1 MTKTA
6 PTTESPVLEPA
17 QTAAQPLA
25 VMPVAEPAHVQAT
38 EPGRA
43 IAAFSNAQAFSDAQ
57 RIARGLSASS
67 LVPQAYRGTEGMPN
81 VLIALELAN
90 RIGASPLMVMQNLHV
105 VQGRPGWSSSFL
117 IATVNASGK
126 FTPLRFEKTGD
137 DAKDKKFR
145 CRAYAEDRAGGAKCI
160 GSWIDWPM
168 IEAEGWLSKNGSKW
182 KTMPE
187 QMFMYRAAAFWAR
200 AFAPELSLG
209 MQTTD
214 ELADVYGG
222 MPDVSARAITNN
234 DPAAVDAALL
244 GAPTTKPQQFDPDTG
259 ELLPAELQS

>member
-1 MTKTA
+1 MSTVA
-6 PTTESPVLEPA
+6 TELKVVPA
-17 QTAAQPLA
+17 DTPIA
-25 VMPVAEPAHVQAT
+25 AT

-57 RIARGLSASS
+57 RIARGLSASN
-67 LVPQAYRGTEGMPN
+67 LVPQQYRGQDGMPN

-90 RIGASPLMVMQNLHV
+90 RIGASPLMVMQNLHIV
-105 VQGRPGWSSSFL
+105 SGRPGWSSSFL

-126 FTPLRFEKTGD
+126 FSPLRFEKVGD
-137 DAKDKKFR
+137 DPKAKTFK
-145 CRAYAEDRAGGAKCI
+145 CRAYADDRAGGERCVGA
-160 GSWIDWPM
+160 WIDWPM

-200 AFAPELSLG
+200 AYAPELSMG

-214 ELADVYGG
+214 EIADVYGA
-222 MPDVSARAITNN
+222 MPDTTHKALTAT

-244 GAPTTKPQQFDPDTG
+244 GTDDAPTKPQQHDPETG
-259 ELLPAELQS
+259 ELLPPELQ

>member
-1 MTKTA
+1 MNATVTEVKPA
-6 PTTESPVLEPA
+6 PIDALPM
-17 QTAAQPLA
+17 QTA
-25 VMPVAEPAHVQAT
+25 

-43 IAAFSNAQAFSDAQ
+43 IASFSSAQAFSDAQ

-67 LVPQAYRGTEGMPN
+67 LVPQQYRGQEGMPN

-90 RIGASPLMVMQNLHV
+90 RIGASPLLVMQNLHV

-126 FTPLRFEKTGD
+126 FSPLRFEKVGED
-137 DAKDKKFR
+137 PKAKTFK
-145 CRAYAEDRAGGAKCI
+145 CRAYAEEKASGEKCV

-168 IEAEGWLSKNGSKW
+168 VEAEGWASKSGSKW

-187 QMFMYRAAAFWAR
+187 QMFMYRAAAFWTR
-200 AFAPELSLG
+200 AYAPELSMG

-222 MPDVSARAITNN
+222 MPDTAGRAITQNN
-234 DPAAVDAALL
+234 PAAVDEALL
-244 GAPTTKPQQFDPDTG
+244 ELAPPATPKGNQVDPETG
-259 ELLPAELQS
+259 ELLPPDLQ

>member
-1 MTKTA
+1 MSTVA
-6 PTTESPVLEPA
+6 TELKIVTPDASPA
-17 QTAAQPLA
+17 T
-25 VMPVAEPAHVQAT
+25 T

-67 LVPQAYRGTEGMPN
+67 LVPQAYRGQEGMPN

-126 FTPLRFEKTGD
+126 FSPLRFEKSGED
-137 DAKDKKFR
+137 PKAKSFK
-145 CRAYAEDRAGGAKCI
+145 CRAYAEDKASGEKCVGA
-160 GSWIDWPM
+160 WIDWPM
-168 IEAEGWLSKNGSKW
+168 VEAEGWASKNGSKW

-200 AFAPELSLG
+200 AYAPELSLG

-214 ELADVYGG
+214 ELADVYGA
-222 MPDVSARAITNN
+222 MPETHKAMTAT

-244 GAPTTKPQQFDPDTG
+244 GVDEAQATKPAQVDPDTG
-259 ELLPAELQS
+259 ELLPAELQ

>member
-1 MTKTA
+1 MSKTA
-6 PTTESPVLEPA
+6 TTTDPTAVEPA
-17 QTAAQPLA
+17 QPVPLPLVVTPA
-25 VMPVAEPAHVQAT
+25 AEPAHLPTT

-67 LVPQAYRGTEGMPN
+67 LVPAAYRGTEGMPN

-137 DAKDKKFR
+137 DPKDKKFR
-145 CRAYAEDRAGGAKCI
+145 CRAYAEDKAAGVKCI

-214 ELADVYGG
+214 ELSDVYGG
-222 MPDVSARAITNN
+222 MPDVSARAITDNN
-234 DPAAVDAALL
+234 PAAVDAALL
-244 GAPTTKPQQFDPDTG
+244 GAPVKPSQVDPDTG